1 MAQSLVEKP
10 DLESGSFTDLL
21 TRERLAQFRGARISR
36 FTETSLPRLFEAQA
50 ARAAEKVAVICEAE
64 SLTYNELNARANQLA
79 HHLRA
84 LGVGRE
90 SLVGICVDRSL
101 EMAVGILAILKSG
114 GAYLPLDPE
123 YPAER
128 LAFMLTDAQPTLV
141 LTKTDLASHLPRSQ
155 TRVLLDSDWPVIAE
169 HVDANLAE
177 TPGAHDLAYV
187 IYTSGSTGEPKGVMI
202 EHGNLASYLLA
213 LDEELGINSDDVY
226 LHTASI
232 AFSSSRRQLLLPLS
246 QGATVAIATS
256 DQRKDPVALFEMIKA
271 RGVTVMDAVPS
282 FWRTCTSILEG
293 LDEESRRKLLDNR
306 LRLMLSASEPLL
318 SDIPRTWM
326 SQFGHPARHVHMFGQ
341 TETAGIVSLY
351 HVPASL
357 DDELNVLPIGRPIAN
372 SEVYILD
379 ADQRPCQVNVA
390 GELYIGGAGVGR
402 GYLNRPEL
410 TAEKFIPHP
419 FELRDG
425 ARLYRTGDWA
435 RYRTDGQIEF
445 VGRRDQQVKLRG
457 FRVELGEVET
467 ALAKH
472 PLIRES
478 AVVTRQ
484 DDRAGTRL
492 IAYFVS
498 NGAPDFSLNTGELR
512 SFLSA
517 RLPEYAIPS
526 VFVQMEALP
535 LSANGKVNRLSLPE
549 PAGARPYLS
558 SEYLPPRT
566 TSEQELAGIWSEVLG
581 LERVG
586 VNDNF
591 FELGGHSLLAAQV
604 VARVRAELK
613 IEVSLRVL
621 FESPT
626 VALMVGSLETIG
638 ASEDDLL
645 IPTIDPGTRSGK
657 VPLSFTQ
664 QQFWLLDQAEP
675 DSCYNVCT
683 ALKIAGPLRIQTLRR
698 ALERIVERHEILRT
712 NVVVNES
719 GPVQVIAP
727 SIRLP
732 FDILDLRQLSASERE
747 TEIQTLVRTESE
759 TPFDLSIGPLLRVKL
774 LTAGDAE
781 NVLLLTIHHIVCDG
795 WSVSLLLSELARHYQ
810 DLSAGRAAS
819 PPQLKIQYAD
829 FALWQRERLQGQRF
843 ERQLEYW
850 RNQMAGAALILDLP
864 TDYPRPEKRSVVGA
878 QDSILLPASLSEA
891 IGKLG
896 RQEGATLFMTLLAA
910 FQTLL
915 FRYSG
920 QEDIVVG
927 SPVAGRSMLETESL
941 IGAFVNTLVF
951 RADFAGQPSFREF
964 LGSVRA
970 ATFGAVSNQDVPFE
984 KLVAELNPERKGNRT
999 PLFQTMFVLQN
1010 NPAPNLSIEGLTL
1023 TPLKI
1028 SDAKSKFDLT
1038 LEAEEAPEGLR
1049 VCFEYNS
1056 ELFRSETI
1064 RRMLGHFQNLL
1075 KAIVA
1080 DPAQR
1085 VTDLPLLTDS
1095 ERHQILNEWNENRL
1109 AVPEDSC
1116 IHTLFEAQ
1124 VEQTPNA
1131 IALEYRSESLTYRQ
1145 LNQRANQLAHF
1156 LRNKGVGPDTLVGI
1170 CVHRS
1175 PEMLVGMLGVL
1186 KAGGAYVPLDPAYPA
1201 DRLAFM
1207 IDDAGLSLV
1216 LTQER
1221 LIKDLPDGRATLLC
1235 LDRDWARIATESRES
1250 PTLNVGPANLAYV
1263 IYTSGSTGNPKGVMI
1278 EHRSLVNFTVTAAA
1292 AYEIGPA
1299 DRVLQFA
1306 SLCFDLSV
1314 EEIYPALTQ
1323 GATIVLRTDEMISS
1337 ARDFIHYCGVW
1348 RITILD
1354 LPTAYWH
1361 ELTDALNQVDLEM
1374 PKAVRLV
1381 IIGGEK
1387 AAFDRVA
1394 AWHERVGER
1403 VRLVNTYGPT
1413 ETTVAVT
1420 MCDLRPQ
1427 DESTRLKIVPIG
1439 RPLANAT
1446 AYLLDESLRP
1456 VPIGAPGE
1464 LHIGG
1469 PGVARGY
1476 VNRPD
1481 LAAEKFIPDIFSSNR
1496 GARLY
1501 KTGDLG
1507 RYRSDGNIEF
1517 LGRIDNQIKIRGFR
1531 VELEEI
1537 EQALRSHT
1545 GVLDC
1550 VVVLHEDSD
1559 GDKRLCAYVVGEPG
1573 SELKISELRNYLKTK
1588 LPSYMVP
1595 ASFELIEALPLLPS
1609 GKINRRAL
1617 PTPRFTRSEA
1627 DESFVAPRTPIERL
1641 LAVEWCDVLKLER
1654 IGIHDNFFELG
1665 GHSLLA
1671 AKVVSRVRTSLEVEF
1686 GMVDLFQAPTI
1697 AGLAA
1702 LLFPRG
1708 AQHEPEGELAA
1719 LLGELASL
1727 TDEEAQLRFDHEMR
1741 ISEASLAQG

>member
-1 MAQSLVEKP
+1 MSQSLVEKP

-21 TRERLAQFRGARISR
+21 TRERLAQFRGSRINE
-36 FTETSLPRLFEAQA
+36 FTETSLPRLFEQQA
-50 ARAAEKVAVICEAE
+50 TRAAEKVAVTCEAE
-64 SLTYNELNARANQLA
+64 SLSYGELNGRANQLA
-79 HHLRA
+79 RHLRE

-101 EMAVGILAILKSG
+101 EMAVGILGILKSG

-123 YPAER
+123 YPKER
-128 LAFMLTDAQPTLV
+128 LAFMLNDARPTLV
-141 LTKTDLASHLPRSQ
+141 LTTTDLAGHLPQSQ
-155 TRVLLDSDWPVIAE
+155 NCVLLDSDWPAIAGN
-169 HVDANLAE
+169 VDANLSE
-177 TPGAHDLAYV
+177 TPDAHDLAYV

-202 EHGNLASYLLA
+202 EHGNLANYLLA
-213 LDEELGINSDDVY
+213 LDQELAITCDDVY

-246 QGATVAIATS
+246 RGATVAIATS
-256 DQRKDPVALFEMIKA
+256 VQRKDPVALFEMIRA

-282 FWRTCTSILEG
+282 FWRTCTSILEA
-293 LDEESRRKLLDNR
+293 LDEESRRELLDNR

-326 SQFGHPARHVHMFGQ
+326 SQFRHPARHVHMFGQ

-351 HVPASL
+351 HIPVGL

-419 FELRDG
+419 FADHDG

-457 FRVELGEVET
+457 FRIELGEVET
-467 ALAKH
+467 ALSKH

-498 NGAPDFSLNTGELR
+498 SGLPDCSLNTAELR

-517 RLPEYAIPS
+517 RLPEHAIPS

-535 LSANGKVNRLSLPE
+535 LSANGKINRLSLPE
-549 PAGARPYLS
+549 PEAARPHLS
-558 SEYLPPRT
+558 SAFVAPRT
-566 TSEQELAGIWSEVLG
+566 AAEQKLAAIWSEVLR

-586 VNDNF
+586 VDDDF
-591 FELGGHSLLAAQV
+591 LELGGHSLLAAQV
-604 VARVRAELK
+604 VARVRAEFK
-613 IEVSLRVL
+613 IEISLRVL

-626 VALMVGSLETIG
+626 VALMVASLETIG
-638 ASEDDLL
+638 ASDEDFL
-645 IPTIDPGTRSGK
+645 IPTIDPRPDGGS
-657 VPLSFTQ
+657 VPLSLTQ

-683 ALKIAGPLRIQTLRR
+683 ALKIEGRLEIRRLRQ
-698 ALERIVERHEILRT
+698 ALEMIVERHEILRA

-732 FDILDLRQLSASERE
+732 FDILDLRPLSISARE
-747 TEIQTLVRTESE
+747 TKIQSLVRTESE
-759 TPFDLSIGPLLRVKL
+759 TPFDLAGDPLLRIKL
-774 LTAGDAE
+774 LAVGDDE
-781 NVLLLTIHHIVCDG
+781 NVLLITVHHIVCDG
-795 WSVSLLLSELARHYQ
+795 WSVSLLLSELAGHYQ

-819 PPQLKIQYAD
+819 LPQLRIQYAD
-829 FALWQRERLQGQRF
+829 FARWQRARLQGPQF
-843 ERQLEYW
+843 ERQLDYW
-850 RNQMAGAALILDLP
+850 KKQMTGAAPTLDLP
-864 TDYPRPEKRSVVGA
+864 ADYPRPEDRSVIGS
-878 QDSILLPASLSEA
+878 QDSILLPASLVDA
-891 IGKLG
+891 IGKLS

-941 IGAFVNTLVF
+941 IGAFVNTLAL
-951 RADFAGQPSFREF
+951 RADLAGAPTFREF
-964 LGSVRA
+964 LGRVRTATLA
-970 ATFGAVSNQDVPFE
+970 AFSNQDVPFE
-984 KLVAELNPERKGNRT
+984 KLVEELNPERKGNRT

-1010 NPAPNLSIEGLTL
+1010 SPAPNLAVEGLTL

-1038 LEAEEAPEGLR
+1038 LEAEEGPEGLR
-1049 VCFEYNS
+1049 VVFEYNS
-1056 ELFRSETI
+1056 ELFRPETI
-1064 RRMLGHFQNLL
+1064 SRMLGHFQNLL
-1075 KAIVA
+1075 NAIVA
-1080 DPAQR
+1080 DPTQR
-1085 VTDLPLLTDS
+1085 VRDLPLLTDS
-1095 ERHQILNEWNENRL
+1095 ERHQILNEWNENRV
-1109 AVPEDSC
+1109 AVPQDSC

-1124 VEQTPNA
+1124 VERTPNA
-1131 IALEYRSESLTYRQ
+1131 IALEYRDQSLNYRE

-1156 LRNKGVGPDTLVGI
+1156 LRDKGVGPDTLVGI

-1175 PEMLVGMLGVL
+1175 LEMLVGMLGVL

-1221 LIKDLPDGRATLLC
+1221 LINDLPDGRAELLC
-1235 LDRDWARIATESRES
+1235 LDKDWIRIASESGEN
-1250 PTLNVGPANLAYV
+1250 PTPNVDPTNLAYV

-1278 EHRSLVNFTVTAAA
+1278 EHRSLVNFTITSAS

-1337 ARDFIHYCGVW
+1337 ARDFMHYCKEW
-1348 RITILD
+1348 RATILD

-1361 ELTDALNQVDLEM
+1361 ELTDALNQVDLEL
-1374 PKAVRLV
+1374 PEAVRLV

-1387 AAFDRVA
+1387 AAFDRVG
-1394 AWHERVGER
+1394 AWQARVGER

-1427 DESTRLKIVPIG
+1427 DENSRKKVAPIG

-1469 PGVARGY
+1469 PGLARGY

-1481 LAAEKFIPDIFSSNR
+1481 LTAEKFIPDPFSSNR

-1501 KTGDLG
+1501 QTGDLV

-1537 EQALRSHT
+1537 EQALRT
-1545 GVLDC
+1545 LGGVPDC
-1550 VVVLHEDSD
+1550 LVVMREDSD
-1559 GDKRLCAYVVGEPG
+1559 GDKRLCAYVVREPG
-1573 SELKISELRNYLKTK
+1573 SEVKISELRNFLKTK

-1595 ASFELIEALPLLPS
+1595 ASFELIDALPLLPS

-1617 PTPRFTRSEA
+1617 PAPRFTRTEV
-1627 DESFVAPRTPIERL
+1627 DESFIAPRTPIERL

-1686 GMVDLFQAPTI
+1686 GMIDLFQAPTI

-1708 AQHEPEGELAA
+1708 AQQEPDEELST

-1727 TDEEAQLRFDHEMR
+1727 TDEEAQLRFDSEMR
-1741 ISEASLAQG
+1741 ISEAAVA